1 MSPSRP
7 STGRDHPLV
16 VVMGVAG
23 SGKSTIGPRL
33 AETLGLPFVD
43 GDDVHTEAA
52 RAQMAGGH
60 PLDDAGRG
68 PWLDRLHEILAA
80 HADRGVVLAC
90 SALKDAYRRRLAG
103 DLPDVVFLALVAP
116 RDVLEERLESRRG
129 HFAGPA
135 LLPSQL
141 ASLELGADVTEIDAG
156 QSVAAVTAAA
166 ATAVRADPR

>member
-1 MSPSRP
+1 
-7 STGRDHPLV
+7 
-16 VVMGVAG
+16 MGVAG
-23 SGKSTIGPRL
+23 SGKSTIGARL

-43 GDDVHTEAA
+43 GDDLHTEAA
-52 RAQMAGGH
+52 RAQMAAGV

-80 HADRGVVLAC
+80 HAHDGVVLAC
-90 SALKDAYRRRLAG
+90 SALRDAYRRRLAG

-116 RDVLEERLESRRG
+116 RNVLEQRLEVRRG

-141 ASLELGADVTEIDAG
+141 DTLELGDDVIELDAT
-156 QSVAAVTAAA
+156 QSIAAVTAAA
-166 ATAVRADPR
+166 ATAVRATRG